1 VIPSFVQ
8 LAPDLGILAMADV
21 NVEKNIVIISNS
33 VIEVTLLVLR
43 TTYLT
48 LFTLS
53 TNNLSNNNNN

>member
-1 VIPSFVQ
+1 MQ
-8 LAPDLGILAMADV
+8 LAPDLGVLAMADV
-21 NVEKNIVIISNS
+21 NVDKNSVITSNS

-53 TNNLSNNNNN
+53 TNNLSNNNND